1 MIMQSSSA
9 GALGQFAV
17 VVASLLVPLA
27 TARAQAPTSPLERY
41 RKLEFPPA
49 EENFQKG
56 WQDRVALEFA
66 VINAADLGELRKAL
80 QDKDPL
86 VRSMAARALG
96 IRGDKESA
104 AAIEELLKSDP
115 ESMVRIRAVEA
126 LGLLKLK
133 TEAIELARK
142 DRHLAVQWAANIAA
156 RQVES
161 KTDDAAVLRQ
171 AFAAGIKREAMDSAK
186 VGQPAPDFAAL
197 TMDGKPFKLSEV
209 LEKKPIAIYFAA
221 YDG

>member
-1 MIMQSSSA
+1 MKSNA
-9 GALGQFAV
+9 GAVSQWVF
-17 VVASLLVPLA
+17 VVATILVPLA
-27 TARAQAPTSPLERY
+27 IASAGPPTSPLERY
-41 RKLEFPPA
+41 RKLDFPPA

-56 WQDRVALEFA
+56 WQDRVALEFE
-66 VINAADLGELRKAL
+66 VVNAAELGDLRTAL
-80 QDKDPL
+80 QDPDPL

-96 IRGDKESA
+96 IRGDKDSA
-104 AAIEELLKSDP
+104 DALAELIKSDP
-115 ESMVRIRAVEA
+115 QYMVRIRAVEA
-126 LGLLKLK
+126 LALLKLK
-133 TEAIELARK
+133 PETIEVARK
-142 DRHLAVQWAANIAA
+142 DKHLAVQWAANIAA

-209 LEKKPIAIYFAA
+209 LGKKPIAIYFAA
-221 YDG
+221 FDG

>member
-1 MIMQSSSA
+1 MKSSA
-9 GALGQFAV
+9 GAVSQLAFAV
-17 VVASLLVPLA
+17 ATILVPLA
-27 TARAQAPTSPLERY
+27 IASAGPPTSPLERY

-56 WQDRVALEFA
+56 WQDRVALEFE
-66 VINAADLGELRKAL
+66 VVNAAELDAL
-80 QDKDPL
+80 RTALKDPEPL

-96 IRGDKESA
+96 IRGDKDSA
-104 AAIEELLKSDP
+104 DALAELIKSDP
-115 ESMVRIRAVEA
+115 QYMVRIRAVEA
-126 LGLLKLK
+126 LALLKAK
-133 TEAIELARK
+133 PEAIEAARK

-161 KTDDAAVLRQ
+161 KMDDAAVLRQ

-186 VGQPAPDFAAL
+186 VGRPAPDFVAL
-197 TMDGKPFKLSEV
+197 TLDGKPFKLSEV
-209 LEKKPIAIYFAA
+209 LGKKPIAIYFAA